1 MTLSVCKP
9 YRLGEGPPASN
20 RPPPR
25 TSIQHGRGPRGSLT
39 PYNGAPPANVPPQP
53 TIKRHAPRRQLHIS
67 ARPTH
72 ARRPPTILPQPPPKK
87 PISTPTTTPPSTYR
101 PSAHAA
107 PLKDPDTS
115 PFPPPPPNPYPTP
128 MNTAHTTT
136 KKAPAQRTTRPRL
149 LPPNAHQR
157 SHTKPTR
164 IRSNESYLK
173 TPFSA
178 RTRFPKKH
186 FNESNR
192 NESHPRAR
200 RLPPKTAPEAA

>member
-1 MTLSVCKP
+1 MFHHNPPSKGTP
-9 YRLGEGPPASN
+9 QEGNATSPPATQRKQEDHQPSYDN
-20 RPPPR
+20 PHQKTHFHPDNHPP
-25 TSIQHGRGPRGSLT
+25 LDL
-39 PYNGAPPANVPPQP
+39 PA
-53 TIKRHAPRRQLHIS
+53 I
-67 ARPTH
+67 
-72 ARRPPTILPQPPPKK
+72 
-87 PISTPTTTPPSTYR
+87 
-101 PSAHAA
+101 AHAA
-107 PLKDPDTS
+107 PLEDPDTS
-115 PFPPPPPNPYPTP
+115 PFPPPPPNPYPTL

-200 RLPPKTAPEAA
+200 RLPPKTAPPRLTGESRYPEGRGAGPSPTSYQRKPVSRGSGRAGQALPPKTAPEAA